1 MTEKVKR
8 GRGRPRKIQNVE
20 EINVEKTMTEEL
32 LPVKLV
38 YRAISK
44 SGFDDEYGFSTAT
57 IENYIA
63 SFYDQGYKL
72 FSTHYAGEDPNALHM
87 MYILVLNA

>member
-57 IENYIA
+57 IENYLA
-63 SFYDQGYKL
+63 SFYPQYEL
-72 FSTHYAGEDPNALHM
+72 FDTHYAGQDPNALYM
-87 MYILVLNA
+87 FYVLVLKV

>member
-1 MTEKVKR
+1 MTENVKR
-8 GRGRPRKIQNVE
+8 GRGRPRKNPDVEKINVE
-20 EINVEKTMTEEL
+20 ENMTEEL
-32 LPVKLV
+32 LPVKNI

-44 SGFDDEYGFSTAT
+44 SGFDDEYGFSTTT

-63 SFYDQGYKL
+63 SFYKQGYKL

-87 MYILVLNA
+87 MYIMVLDN